1 MEMKQY
7 FKKLEQYQ
15 FVFSELVKRDFNKRY
30 KRSILGILWS
40 MLAPLFQLLV
50 MSFVFKRVFGNSMEH
65 YTIYLFSGQLVF
77 NYFKEAT
84 NNGMSSIMSNAG
96 IITKVTVPKYLF
108 LISKIMAASINFILT
123 LAIFFLFTILDGISF
138 TWKFLLLLYPVFC
151 LFLLIIGAGLILSA
165 LYVFFKDIQYLY
177 DIFTLALMYFTPIF
191 YNVHIFDGSL
201 TARLLYLNPL
211 FLYIDYI
218 RSIVI
223 AGIVPSLTSHLYCLF
238 YSLFVLRIGMWIYKK
253 YNYMFLYYI

>member
-1 MEMKQY
+1 MKQS

-84 NNGMSSIMSNAG
+84 NNGM
-96 IITKVTVPKYLF
+96 
-108 LISKIMAASINFILT
+108 
-123 LAIFFLFTILDGISF
+123 
-138 TWKFLLLLYPVFC
+138 
-151 LFLLIIGAGLILSA
+151 
-165 LYVFFKDIQYLY
+165 
-177 DIFTLALMYFTPIF
+177 
-191 YNVHIFDGSL
+191 
-201 TARLLYLNPL
+201 
-211 FLYIDYI
+211 
-218 RSIVI
+218 
-223 AGIVPSLTSHLYCLF
+223 
-238 YSLFVLRIGMWIYKK
+238 
-253 YNYMFLYYI
+253 

>member
-1 MEMKQY
+1 MTKY
-7 FKKLEQYQ
+7 LKKLDQYK

-30 KRSILGILWS
+30 KRSVLGVLWS

-50 MSFVFKRVFGNSMEH
+50 MSFVFKRVFGRSMEH

-84 NNGMSSIMSNAG
+84 NNGMSSIISNAG

-108 LISKIMAASINFILT
+108 LISKVMAASINFVLT
-123 LAIFFLFTILDGISF
+123 LVIFFIFVGFDKIAF
-138 TWKFLLLLYPVFC
+138 TWKFLLIIYPIIC
-151 LFLLIIGAGLILSA
+151 LFILIVGSGLILSA

-191 YNVHIFDGSL
+191 YDVSIFEGSIM
-201 TARLLYLNPL
+201 AKLLYLNPL
-211 FLYIDYI
+211 YLYIDYI
-218 RSIVI
+218 RAVVLAGSI
-223 AGIVPSLTSHLYCLF
+223 PSFTYHLYCLF
-238 YSLFVLRIGMWIYKK
+238 YCLLILRIGMWIYKK